1 MTITGSI
8 MPTELESVKA
18 KLAAVEYE
26 RDVLRQSLDATERT
40 VYAASDLYDKVVAE
54 RDRLREAILS
64 AVKDGDV
71 DGLMLMAGFGFSR
84 KDVKIMQGLASL
96 DGCEGDDE

>member
-1 MTITGSI
+1 MSTTTDT
-8 MPTELESVKA
+8 PTELESVKA

-54 RDRLREAILS
+54 RDRLQEENDQLH
-64 AVKDGDV
+64 VK
-71 DGLMLMAGFGFSR
+71 LLE
-84 KDVKIMQGLASL
+84 IMNTA
-96 DGCEGDDE
+96 

>member
-1 MTITGSI
+1 MSDTT
-8 MPTELESVKA
+8 PTELESVKA

-54 RDRLREAILS
+54 RDRLQEENDQLH
-64 AVKDGDV
+64 VK
-71 DGLMLMAGFGFSR
+71 LLE
-84 KDVKIMQGLASL
+84 IMNTA
-96 DGCEGDDE
+96 